1 MTQNYEIDTHAMN
14 PGSLTVSKLAYWRL
28 AGMAERGMAITPE
41 ILCEFREAEPGELPE
56 DWPLSAKDVAE
67 GAKCT
72 PDWVRKLAPEMA
84 EEGFAKKLGREW
96 RFAEG
101 ASLWLMGRKDN
112 RGRKKEQLSRAEMGE
127 AVRRDA
133 LFLDAHD
140 PGKTERVYVLIW
152 QGHVADRRGDI
163 LPPTGREQDLI
174 GWGNKW
180 DGPAAG
186 FGYDSGAIWVPKKY
200 LV

>member
-1 MTQNYEIDTHAMN
+1 MTADERRASDALYVAQIVS
-14 PGSLTVSKLAYWRL
+14 SLF
-28 AGMAERGMAITPE
+28 RGT
-41 ILCEFREAEPGELPE
+41 
-56 DWPLSAKDVAE
+56 AKEVAE
-67 GAKCT
+67 ASGKT
-72 PDWVRKLAPEMA
+72 EGWVRKLAPEMA
-84 EEGFAKKLGREW
+84 EKGLAQKTGTAWLFAAAAAAEYIKNRPDGRGAKK
-96 RFAEG
+96 
-101 ASLWLMGRKDN
+101 K
-112 RGRKKEQLSRAEMGE
+112 QLSRQEMGE

-133 LFLDAHD
+133 LFLNDRD

-152 QGHVADRRGDI
+152 QGHVADRQGDI

-200 LV
+200 L